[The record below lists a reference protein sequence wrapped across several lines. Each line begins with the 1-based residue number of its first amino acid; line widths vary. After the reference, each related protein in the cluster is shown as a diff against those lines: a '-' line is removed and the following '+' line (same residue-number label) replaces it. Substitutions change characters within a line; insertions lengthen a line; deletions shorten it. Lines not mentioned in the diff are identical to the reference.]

1 MHTALI
7 RRGPWG
13 WIQQHDPAAEKST
26 FRIASLLDLP
36 ELIAEFNAAEN

>member
-1 MHTALI
+1 MKTALI

-26 FRIASLLDLP
+26 FRIDSLLDLP
-36 ELIAEFNAAEN
+36 ELIAKFNAGES